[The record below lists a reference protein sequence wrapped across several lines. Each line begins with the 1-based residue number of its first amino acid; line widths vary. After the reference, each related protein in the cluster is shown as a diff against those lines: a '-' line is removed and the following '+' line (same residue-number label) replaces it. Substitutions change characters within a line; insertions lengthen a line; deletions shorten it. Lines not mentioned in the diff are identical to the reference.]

1 MNKITLKQDIHKLV
15 TELESTIKILEQQS
29 KSLKDSWKET
39 QKKKDL
45 EKHFEIEK
53 GISEIRDVVQALVN
67 AYNWANRIGE

>member
-1 MNKITLKQDIHKLV
+1 MNKFTLKQDIHKLV

-53 GISEIRDVVQALVN
+53 GISEIKDVVQALVN
-67 AYNWANRIGE
+67 ANNWAKRIGE

>member
-53 GISEIRDVVQALVN
+53 GISEIRDVVQALAN